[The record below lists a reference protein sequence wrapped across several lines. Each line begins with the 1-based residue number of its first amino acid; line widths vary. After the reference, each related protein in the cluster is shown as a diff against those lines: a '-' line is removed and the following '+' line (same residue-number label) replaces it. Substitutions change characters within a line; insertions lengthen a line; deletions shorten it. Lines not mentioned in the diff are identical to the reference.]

1 MTVSQKRMIEDMQ
14 KELER
19 LANELNELKSAEY
32 EGFESVET
40 DDFLT
45 QAYN

>member
-14 KELER
+14 RELER
-19 LANELNELKSAEY
+19 LANELNELKKAKY

-45 QAYN
+45 EAYN